1 MTADQAPV
9 DIEALAGLLA
19 QAGGDRDVIKASLHS
34 ITSAMTRVA
43 PATRA
48 QLRGLVD
55 DFIADP
61 DDTETVRR
69 LGALLQEARALDH

>member
-19 QAGGDRDVIKASLHS
+19 QSGGDREVIKASLHS
-34 ITSAMTRVA
+34 IASAMTRVA
-43 PATRA
+43 PALRA
-48 QLRGLVD
+48 HLRELVD

-61 DDTETVRR
+61 DDSETVRR
-69 LGALLQEARALDH
+69 LGALLQEATALDH